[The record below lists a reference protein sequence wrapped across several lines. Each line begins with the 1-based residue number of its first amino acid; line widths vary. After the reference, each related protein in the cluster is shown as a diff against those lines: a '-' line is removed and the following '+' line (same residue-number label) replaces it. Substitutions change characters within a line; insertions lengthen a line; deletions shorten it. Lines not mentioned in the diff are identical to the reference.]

1 MSPRLP
7 SAITSRP
14 RSRACSSAAARAA
27 HPDAPSTSKRA
38 SWNLTATHASAVAS
52 ITARQCR
59 STVAAAPQ
67 RILDG
72 VDDGVDRASGIGL
85 GQRGAI
91 CDLLDKLR
99 LLHVVLL
106 CLIGKLTLTPH
117 ADGELATM
125 RAWA

>member
-7 SAITSRP
+7 SAIPSRP
-14 RSRACSSAAARAA
+14 RSRAF
-27 HPDAPSTSKRA
+27 
-38 SWNLTATHASAVAS
+38 ASAWVDALAGGALGDS
-52 ITARQCR
+52 KLAESRDR
-59 STVAAAPQ
+59 DLAAAPQ
-67 RILDG
+67 RILDR